1 MSTSQKKDARKGR
14 NKKKNVATVPIVKP
28 SADPYANLVPAD
40 LYDLDNSEDEFER
53 KEAMMMRQALKE
65 EARRQAMR
73 EQTTFVGKAQEEKT
87 EAFPPLSHQ
96 KTSNLQ
102 EITKQVDC
110 QPASKTGS
118 PPQQE
123 EPLRQTGPGQKE
135 GSVQSF
141 SQALTQI
148 PEPKWTRIKRHVGPG
163 QKEGSVKGFS
173 QALIQIPEPKCLR
186 IKGKVEV
193 VSRQEGERAALLYE
207 VELLKKQ
214 LRTQEE
220 KADSEKAQLLAEVS
234 NQQQSAKEAVLEMEK
249 LKEDCEKER
258 QNRREME
265 EQLARQTDMNS
276 TLQADMSHAIKDMQA
291 QIELAR
297 SDFLSYKEECVRLR
311 AAQEQSEENHRIQK
325 QQWEQEKSSLH
336 SYKEESDRLKAALEQ
351 VQEDHE
357 IQRQQ
362 WEQEKSSLLSY
373 KEDSCK
379 LKAALEQA
387 EEEMKTKKQRWQ
399 KDRFCLHR
407 EHDEAI
413 SKIGA
418 SLKKAQEELKNQR
431 CQQEKERQLFLT
443 GHQQLDQLKH
453 QWEEHK
459 IRVQNAHKEEI
470 SFLRAVLGQTKEDL
484 SKQTHQREELRSQLL
499 AEREKSF
506 TLEASLHQA
515 SMDLQKHKLQW
526 QEATLLESISV
537 IRSSTA
543 QAIMDGQV
551 ETKEVPGTKV
561 PGKNAY

>member
-14 NKKKNVATVPIVKP
+14 NKKKNMVTVPIVKP

-40 LYDLDNSEDEFER
+40 LYDLDDSEDEFER

-65 EARRQAMR
+65 EARRQALR

-87 EAFPPLSHQ
+87 KALPPVSHQ

-102 EITKQVDC
+102 ETTKQVDC

-123 EPLRQTGPGQKE
+123 EPLRQTGLGQKE
-135 GSVQSF
+135 GSVKSF

-148 PEPKWTRIKRHVGPG
+148 PEPKCP
-163 QKEGSVKGFS
+163 
-173 QALIQIPEPKCLR
+173 R

-193 VSRQEGERAALLYE
+193 VSRQEGERAALFHE

-249 LKEDCEKER
+249 LKEDCDKER
-258 QNRREME
+258 QKRREME
-265 EQLARQTDMNS
+265 EKLARQKDMNS

-291 QIELAR
+291 QIEQAR
-297 SDFLSYKEECVRLR
+297 CQIE
-311 AAQEQSEENHRIQK
+311 
-325 QQWEQEKSSLH
+325 
-336 SYKEESDRLKAALEQ
+336 EESDRLKAALEQ
-351 VQEDHE
+351 VQEDLRIEKQQRGEEKSRLLAGNKSSKLKAALEQAQKDHE

-399 KDRFCLHR
+399 KDRSCLRR
-407 EHDEAI
+407 EHEEAI

-499 AEREKSF
+499 VEQAKSF
-506 TLEASLHQA
+506 SLEASLHQA

-543 QAIMDGQV
+543 QAIMDGLRTQEERSDRGQV
-551 ETKEVPGTKV
+551 ETKEVPGT
-561 PGKNAY
+561 

>member
-96 KTSNLQ
+96 KTSNFQ

-173 QALIQIPEPKCLR
+173 QALTQIPEPKCLR

-193 VSRQEGERAALLYE
+193 VSRQEGERAALLHE

-258 QNRREME
+258 QKRREME

-291 QIELAR
+291 QIEQAR

-325 QQWEQEKSSLH
+325 QQWEQEKSSLLSH
-336 SYKEESDRLKAALEQ
+336 KEESDRLKAALEQ

-373 KEDSCK
+373 KKESDG

-387 EEEMKTKKQRWQ
+387 
-399 KDRFCLHR
+399 
-407 EHDEAI
+407 
-413 SKIGA
+413 
-418 SLKKAQEELKNQR
+418 QEDQR

-499 AEREKSF
+499 AEQEKSF

-551 ETKEVPGTKV
+551 ETKEVPATKV